1 MNLVRIRIPDTNTNH
16 LMTTPREVSAFEVC
30 KRKGCASP

>member
-1 MNLVRIRIPDTNTNH
+1 MNLVRIRMPDRSTNNSI
-16 LMTTPREVSAFEVC
+16 TTSREVSTFEVC